1 MTKIISH
8 EEYLESF
15 YNDEDTIV
23 KITAEELQ
31 KAESKAWSFGFNTG
45 MIMTGLAL
53 FVGYLA
59 IGYCDKKN
67 TERNL
72 DNFIKNNL
80 KK

>member
-8 EEYLESF
+8 EEYLET
-15 YNDEDTIV
+15 YYDDKDTIV

-31 KAESKAWSFGFNTG
+31 KAETKAWSFGFNSG
-45 MIMTGLAL
+45 MIFTGLAL

-59 IGYCDKKN
+59 FGYSDKKN
-67 TERNL
+67 TERKL
-72 DNFIKNNL
+72 DNFIKSNL